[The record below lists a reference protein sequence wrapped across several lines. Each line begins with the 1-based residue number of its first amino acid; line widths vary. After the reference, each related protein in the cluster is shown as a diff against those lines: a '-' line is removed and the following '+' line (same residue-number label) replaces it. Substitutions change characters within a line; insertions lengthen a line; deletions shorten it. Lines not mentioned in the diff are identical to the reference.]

1 MEHSFRVYIASH
13 EEGWQNSQTLDYVSG
28 LHIFPEF
35 SQPSYFKEKVRHC
48 FCKMIPKTTR
58 ESETSPLCLH
68 TVI

>member
-1 MEHSFRVYIASH
+1 MERFFRDYIVSH
-13 EEGWQNSQTLDYVSG
+13 EEVWQNSQTLDYVSR

-35 SQPSYFKEKVRHC
+35 FKSSYLKEKVLHC